1 MKDTNQVQKALE
13 SKAKK
18 ELARVV
24 DEFFIELDLL
34 NRTYHQPCFY
44 YMKEHGGDGANIFNC
59 MTANSVEITLNQML
73 QTAYLEAMV
82 SKKTQEL
89 LTKLELL

>member
-1 MKDTNQVQKALE
+1 MNDTNQVQKALE

-18 ELARVV
+18 ELAKVV
-24 DEFFIELDLL
+24 DEFLVGLVKLD
-34 NRTYHQPCFY
+34 REYRQPCFY
-44 YMKEHGGDGANIFNC
+44 YMKEHGGDEANKFNC
-59 MTANSVEITLNQML
+59 MSRNSVESTLNQML